1 MNWISCS
8 TPAPGAKREASGEVA
23 PTTTRNRIISPVKA
37 NRDLGKHQD
46 RQSADWGENF
56 DVQSPQRIAHAAM
69 TEAQQQQSN
78 AAALGPSG
86 TGLLPPSVLYPN
98 ANTNYVGKAN
108 VANLG
113 YQFAG
118 NTIPTASFA
127 SPGATN
133 TRSTGRTYQ
142 TEQPAPTWHAYHS
155 SPTSEVPVLRAV
167 SPVGLQRG
175 GSGGRPPLGEDEDDP
190 LDEIVSR
197 VNAGRDRTVHSFKNP
212 FSDRNL
218 SVNTT
223 SNNIVPSTGFS
234 SVFTPSRGGTR
245 SFTTPGS
252 ARGRSSAGLTEDRL
266 EHVLTKYLESQEQM

>member
-1 MNWISCS
+1 MEGITLGTPIALLVEEGESADAPAAAAAA
-8 TPAPGAKREASGEVA
+8 PAPAAAAAAPAAAAPAPAAAKAPVEVVSKASPDWPEGTAMKTMTVREALPELDQRFIDQLTRVYDTGE
-23 PTTTRNRIISPVKA
+23 PYIGRRI
-37 NRDLGKHQD
+37 
-46 RQSADWGENF
+46 
-56 DVQSPQRIAHAAM
+56 
-69 TEAQQQQSN
+69 
-78 AAALGPSG
+78 
-86 TGLLPPSVLYPN
+86 
-98 ANTNYVGKAN
+98 
-108 VANLG
+108 
-113 YQFAG
+113 
-118 NTIPTASFA
+118 
-127 SPGATN
+127 
-133 TRSTGRTYQ
+133 
-142 TEQPAPTWHAYHS
+142 
-155 SPTSEVPVLRAV
+155 
-167 SPVGLQRG
+167 PVGLQRG

-197 VNAGRDRTVHSFKNP
+197 VNAGRDRTVHSFKSP